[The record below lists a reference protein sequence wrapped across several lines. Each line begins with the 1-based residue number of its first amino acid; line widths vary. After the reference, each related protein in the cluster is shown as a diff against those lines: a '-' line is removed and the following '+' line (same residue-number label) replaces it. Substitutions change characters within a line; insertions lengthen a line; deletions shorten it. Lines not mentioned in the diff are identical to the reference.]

1 MGRRQKEAEED
12 VGHAAKYIQHTNWQR
27 HSGPRERRRIR
38 ARRKAKHGQR
48 QAGNVLPAET
58 PPTFPSVNWQ
68 SPTTTV
74 HNPMF
79 SCTILFNNSPID
91 QSVDSYCQCGK
102 PPSTRTT
109 CKHTTARQIRG
120 TRREWVRPG
129 RWLRGKTHDGMG
141 EGGND
146 GDGWGS
152 PWGQGGESGASLV
165 NSPLRLTWVPPP
177 FPLSLQPTQPLL
189 SLPVSRIIRWRREMD
204 YAAKPTRRTTHSQKP
219 G

>member
-1 MGRRQKEAEED
+1 MRRSTYSTQTGKDIQDPEKDAGLEHEEKQDTDGEKGGQCSPGRDTAHVPKCQLAISH
-12 VGHAAKYIQHTNWQR
+12 V
-27 HSGPRERRRIR
+27 HSPQP
-38 ARRKAKHGQR
+38 H
-48 QAGNVLPAET
+48 V
-58 PPTFPSVNWQ
+58 
-68 SPTTTV
+68 
-74 HNPMF
+74 
-79 SCTILFNNSPID
+79 SCILLFNNSPID
-91 QSVDSYCQCGK
+91 QSVDNYYQCGK
-102 PPSTRTT
+102 SPSTRTT
-109 CKHTTARQIRG
+109 CKHRTAQCQIRG

-165 NSPLRLTWVPPP
+165 DSPLRLTWVLPP

-189 SLPVSRIIRWRREMD
+189 SLPVSRIIRWLREMD
-204 YAAKPTRRTTHSQKP
+204 YAAKPKKRTTHSQKP